1 MIELEAS
8 PGSVD
13 RECQALTSSQV
24 TQPNTGH
31 LVTSGK
37 APVQHGPST
46 LAGDAAVSKAEAV
59 GFLHSSQISLPEK
72 HRPPARMSE

>member
-13 RECQALTSSQV
+13 HECQALTPSQV

-46 LAGDAAVSKAEAV
+46 MAGDAAMSKAEAV
-59 GFLHSSQISLPEK
+59 GFLHSSQISLPGK
-72 HRPPARMSE
+72 HSPPSQDV